1 MTALQKPPK
10 HKGHDPRRMGGERD
24 TKEKPSSSNLC
35 VRCVRLPRFVG
46 VVFKDLFAV
55 DSFIEL
61 LTNDGI
67 LVQIFTQ
74 YSVNQLPVC
83 AYSAERAITGKM

>member
-1 MTALQKPPK
+1 
-10 HKGHDPRRMGGERD
+10 
-24 TKEKPSSSNLC
+24 
-35 VRCVRLPRFVG
+35 
-46 VVFKDLFAV
+46 V

-74 YSVNQLPVC
+74 YSVKVLFHQNKLTMFGAHCSVNP
-83 AYSAERAITGKM
+83 SIS